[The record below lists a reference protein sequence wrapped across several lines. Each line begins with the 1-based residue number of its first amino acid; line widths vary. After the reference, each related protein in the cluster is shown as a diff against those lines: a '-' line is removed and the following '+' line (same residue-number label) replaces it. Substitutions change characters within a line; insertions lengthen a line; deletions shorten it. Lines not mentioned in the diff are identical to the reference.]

1 MSTLHVLSHSPF
13 TDNRL
18 TSCLRLL
25 GAQDAIL
32 LCGDAV
38 YALQANSAP
47 FNALQARVDTLSV
60 FVLAEDTQARGLQVP
75 DWVKSIDYPGFVE
88 LSIHYDKVN
97 TWL

>member
-13 TDNRL
+13 SDNRL

-47 FNALQARVDTLSV
+47 FDALQARVDTLRL
-60 FVLAEDTQARGLQVP
+60 FALAEDTQARGLQVP
-75 DWVKSIDYPGFVE
+75 DWVESVDYPRFVE

>member
-18 TSCLRLL
+18 TSCLCLL

-38 YALQANSAP
+38 YALQPNSAP
-47 FNALQARVDTLSV
+47 LNALQARIDTLHV
-60 FVLAEDTQARGLQVP
+60 FVLAEDLQARGLEVP
-75 DWVKSIDYPGFVE
+75 AGVKSVDYPRFVE

-97 TWL
+97 TW

>member
-13 TDNRL
+13 SDNRL

-38 YALQANSAP
+38 YALQPDSAP
-47 FNALQARVDTLSV
+47 FNALQARVV
-60 FVLAEDTQARGLQVP
+60 FALAEDTQARGLAVP
-75 DWVKSIDYPGFVE
+75 DWVKSVDYPGFVE
-88 LSIHYDKVN
+88 LSVHYDKVN